1 MNLVAQS
8 ESYRTSSHF
17 HSGTGDS
24 APGPIRPFEPGEA
37 AREQLIIQ
45 KLGKNGWGRW
55 QYFRQCFSGGWGE
68 RGQKPLSPKSQ
79 EAFFSTLHALQFP
92 HGAKPSL
99 FLTDDGHLELAWR
112 DAGGKA
118 IQIEF
123 GPAESEIYLES
134 EAFEATVPNREL
146 SDWVRERV
154 NA

>member
-1 MNLVAQS
+1 MDLLTPPDH
-8 ESYRTSSHF
+8 YRTSSHF

-24 APGPIRPFEPGEA
+24 SPGRIRSFEPGEA
-37 AREQLIIQ
+37 ACEKLVLA

-55 QYFRQCFSGGWGE
+55 QYFRKCFSGGWGE

-79 EAFFSTLHALQFP
+79 EAFFATLSILEFP
-92 HGAKPSL
+92 ASAKPSL

-112 DAGGKA
+112 DYEGKA

-123 GPAESEIYLES
+123 GATESEIYLES
-134 EAFEATVPNREL
+134 SAYEATVPNREL
-146 SDWVRERV
+146 SDTVRERL